1 MSAWGRI
8 GAFAMVLLGTYG
20 TAYALGERLPGH
32 SHSGTHS
39 GHVHAAPSLAP
50 PAFES
55 NGYRL
60 VTDGV
65 VGDTATFHLESADGT
80 TVTSFDVAHGALLHT
95 IVIRPDLSGF
105 QHIHPD
111 IAADGRWQVV
121 LDQPGRWHVVFE
133 STPSGSSSSVVVAA
147 NFDDEQVVE
156 PTPLPAPD
164 DEVEVHG
171 LRVTR
176 TGLTFSVVNTDGS
189 QSLDLEPYLGQPAH
203 LVAIREGDLAY
214 VHLHPQMDMVG
225 GFMFGTDLPQAGTYR
240 VFLQFGHA
248 GEVLTVPFTVV
259 QS

>member
-1 MSAWGRI
+1 MADDPTTEPITPVSDP
-8 GAFAMVLLGTYG
+8 VG
-20 TAYALGERLPGH
+20 TARRQHGTAGAVLAAGMFGVDIALGRPPKEEIP
-32 SHSGTHS
+32 
-39 GHVHAAPSLAP
+39 VVVAAP
-50 PAFES
+50 
-55 NGYRL
+55 
-60 VTDGV
+60 TDPTDI
-65 VGDTATFHLESADGT
+65 DT
-80 TVTSFDVAHGALLHT
+80 
-95 IVIRPDLSGF
+95 
-105 QHIHPD
+105 
-111 IAADGRWQVV
+111 DGRWQVV

-203 LVAIREGDLAY
+203 LVAIRERDLAY

-240 VFLQFGHA
+240 LFLQFGHA